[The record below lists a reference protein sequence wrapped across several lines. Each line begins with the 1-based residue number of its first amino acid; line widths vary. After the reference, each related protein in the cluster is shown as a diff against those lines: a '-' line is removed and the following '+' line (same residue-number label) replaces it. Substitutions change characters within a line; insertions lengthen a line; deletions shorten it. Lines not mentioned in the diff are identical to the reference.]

1 MEQIKPSSVESVV
14 QPEPTVPVQPVEPV
28 VAESVSR
35 PVDSGLT
42 VESLPNKAGVGFENP
57 HIIGGQVSLRELPE
71 GGTELVSKGNLIGVD
86 NDLLVK
92 ETLKPNYN
100 EILLSRAKEM
110 RWSEVKTFELVWLNE
125 RGLRMDLGQYYLLK
139 QGLSA
144 ASEQGNTSLVNA
156 INDKLGLLKTRISS
170 RYGDILQ

>member
-1 MEQIKPSSVESVV
+1 VEQIKPSAVEAVV
-14 QPEPTVPVQPVEPV
+14 QPEQTVPAQSVEPV
-28 VAESVSR
+28 VSEAVPR

-42 VESLPNKAGVGFENP
+42 VEALPNNSGVGFENS
-57 HIIGGQVSLRELPE
+57 HIIGGQIGLREIPG

-86 NDLLVK
+86 NNFLVK
-92 ETLKPNYN
+92 EAVLKPNYT
-100 EILLSRAKEM
+100 EAFLDRA
-110 RWSEVKTFELVWLNE
+110 SELKVSA
-125 RGLRMDLGQYYLLK
+125 RGLGLRREVLSMDLRQYYLLK

-144 ASEQGNTSLVNA
+144 ARERGDTGLVNA